1 MVVVVVCPALD
12 LHNYSV
18 CLFNVQ
24 NSRERLDKIAT
35 YSDKNTRVHQIQIS
49 LYCAH
54 MTSSE

>member
-24 NSRERLDKIAT
+24 NSRERLDKNA
-35 YSDKNTRVHQIQIS
+35 DKNTRVHQIQIS

-54 MTSSE
+54 MTSSG